1 MKKITNLLVAASLMI
16 ATTATAQNTCCKT
29 TTVAPEVASGMS
41 STLVPIDRNSPGINL
56 AVSAVDLPT
65 LEFLITKKNTAALDA
80 MGAPDTTGGGGDVV
94 IGGVGSNGIFTPNS
108 KSRYGVSLAVGD
120 TFELTAVGYDLNIV
134 KTLTDSL
141 LNGKY
146 PSGAPCC
153 NLFILLAA
161 QLQDSTIKGFCDT
174 LRNNGVNG
182 ASDVNNIEDVL
193 EVIDGFSS
201 AQISV
206 ESLISILQ
214 TINANGG
221 SISPDCGG
229 TGAKD
234 FFPYGVNKDRRYGYE
249 VDNPVAVKQL
259 SDVSLFMMFPNP
271 SIDGVVNINFTT
283 SKQVDLSLNVLN
295 TLGQRVA
302 TQQLGSV
309 DGNLSTNIDTGSLTA
324 GMYFVE
330 LTDGEASQTYKLI
343 VR

>member
-16 ATTATAQNTCCKT
+16 ATTATAQNTCCQT
-29 TTVAPEVASGMS
+29 TTVAPEVASGMN

-94 IGGVGSNGIFTPNS
+94 IGGVGSNGIFTPKD

-120 TFELTAVGYDLNIV
+120 TFELTAVGYDLTVV

-146 PSGAPCC
+146 SSGAPCC

-182 ASDVNNIEDVL
+182 AGDVNNIEDVL

-214 TINANGG
+214 IINSNGG

-229 TGAKD
+229 TGTKD
-234 FFPYGVNKDRRYGYE
+234 FFPYGVNKNKRYGYE